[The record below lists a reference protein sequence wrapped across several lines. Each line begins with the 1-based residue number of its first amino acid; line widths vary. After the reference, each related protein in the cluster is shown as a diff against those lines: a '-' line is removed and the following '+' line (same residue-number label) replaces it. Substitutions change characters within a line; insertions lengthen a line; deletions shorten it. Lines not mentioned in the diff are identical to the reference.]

1 MNVGIVGLG
10 AIGGP
15 IAARLLRSRPAG
27 EVIALAAG
35 SDKNVAALRQHGLR
49 VDDPAGS
56 FDVAAPEGALL
67 GPTLPKLDAPY
78 DLILLCT
85 RTDALEPALEAAVP
99 LLARAGALVCVQNG
113 LPEAR
118 AAAIAD
124 PERTLGTVIGW
135 SSSSDGPGRYR
146 VTSAGKLTLGSFSE
160 AGEGRVEAARR

>member
-1 MNVGIVGLG
+1 
-10 AIGGP
+10 
-15 IAARLLRSRPAG
+15 
-27 EVIALAAG
+27 
-35 SDKNVAALRQHGLR
+35 
-49 VDDPAGS
+49 
-56 FDVAAPEGALL
+56 
-67 GPTLPKLDAPY
+67 PY

-99 LLARAGALVCVQNG
+99 LLDRGGALVCVQNG

-146 VTSAGKLTLGSFSE
+146 LTSAGKPTLGAFSE
-160 AGEGRVEAARR
+160 AGEGRVEAARRVLARASPTKVTKNLAGARWSKLALNCAMSTIGTVAGLRLGELAANPNARRLAMRVVGEVVDVAKGF